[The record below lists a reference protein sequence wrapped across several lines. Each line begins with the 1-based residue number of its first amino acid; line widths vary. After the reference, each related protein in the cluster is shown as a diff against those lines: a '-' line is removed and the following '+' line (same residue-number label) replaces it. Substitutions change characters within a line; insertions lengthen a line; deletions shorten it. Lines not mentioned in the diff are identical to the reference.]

1 MPPGAAPPDAVH
13 RMASVQIDTSLCKYS
28 SVRRAA
34 DGEEDCND
42 LDAEP
47 PKAWTLCWTDT
58 SDNHERVAALGPLQ
72 KLNHFVDMILI
83 CRKARVACVSVVR
96 FLPFVEVF
104 FTFLHFFTF
113 PATRSGQAKSHRGSC
128 ARARVHALR
137 ARTRARAPLFLFFP
151 LKWIQA
157 PSFHY

>member
-47 PKAWTLCWTDT
+47 PKAWTLLDR
-58 SDNHERVAALGPLQ
+58 HERQPRARGGARPAAEAQSLCGHDPDLQ
-72 KLNHFVDMILI
+72 EGSRRMRL
-83 CRKARVACVSVVR
+83 SVVR

-113 PATRSGQAKSHRGSC
+113 QATRSGQAKSHRGSC

-137 ARTRARAPLFLFFP
+137 ARTRARVHAGARSPLF
-151 LKWIQA
+151 
-157 PSFHY
+157 

>member
-28 SVRRAA
+28 SVRHAA

-72 KLNHFVDMILI
+72 KLNHFVDMILQE
-83 CRKARVACVSVVR
+83 ARVACVSVVASC
-96 FLPFVEVF
+96 LLWIIMWKC
-104 FTFLHFFTF
+104 FTFLHYLHIFTF
-113 PATRSGQAKSHRGSC
+113 LLQSEATQSD
-128 ARARVHALR
+128 
-137 ARTRARAPLFLFFP
+137 
-151 LKWIQA
+151 
-157 PSFHY
+157 

>member
-28 SVRRAA
+28 SVRHAA

-83 CRKARVACVSVVR
+83 CRKARVACVSPWFAS
-96 FLPFVEVF
+96 FLLWKCS
-104 FTFLHFFTF
+104 TFLHFFTF
-113 PATRSGQAKSHRGSC
+113 QATRSGQAKSHRGSC

-137 ARTRARAPLFLFFP
+137 ARTPGRALRSFDFFR
-151 LKWIQA
+151 
-157 PSFHY
+157 